1 MSNAR
6 SIKKYINLFGE
17 ISMSRNHSL
26 PDDTWTKVE
35 DSNSPNH
42 NDALCP
48 LFYKEDKTTN
58 PSVYDKHGNKYT
70 VENGFLTKNNS
81 VLFKVDE
88 SSLER
93 FETKI
98 TDTLASYDGTYF
110 YRAYHT
116 ENTVVI
122 EKSTDAID
130 WEVDHIVLLQDSTM
144 LLAERLYKNH
154 YLAVEDKDD
163 SNVYVRYDNETAQ
176 ASLLNPANKTN
187 NQIYVT
193 EKGEDIL
200 VCVVTDSGPCVDL
213 KSVGFF
219 SKMFIKHSDD
229 AFVNVPYTTY
239 DTTIDV
245 PATTRDTSGTAS
257 LSIANPTRN
266 VSTNVCYKKED
277 GTYEDDEHNPITFT
291 EGYRPRLV
299 DGNQYTYSLYT
310 TTFTY
315 TMTFAFGQGTDPATK
330 NATASVDVSLTNANY
345 PVEAR
350 TWHLD
355 YDFGQDVSAIEPTT
369 ITRNITITN
378 NFGYIQSNELV
389 APTTTVTIDDA
400 SSEHGHNEFE
410 VNAQSYQVNVPWF
423 SNTGSAQNISYTVNI
438 ASASVSA
445 YYNVT
450 EGKVIYAEDGYAYT
464 PVVYWAQNAGT
475 YAGYTFRSTWTYDSS
490 FHVLHI
496 TPTDAPFRN
505 TGQTYGTSIP
515 ASMASIGYRYF
526 RHTFMRKND
535 NTEINKDDIAFDPN
549 KDEVFLTYD
558 APSNSYYNTGAK
570 QLKGTLTDNIPKFF
584 LPNGTRTLGKDTFV
598 PLFNEGLV
606 QGLSYNGTLVTPWG
620 SVEDQLPLFIDDDYA
635 FYKDSNINRWILVRK
650 VNEAPEIKLVEN
662 RYVVMNT
669 SSFWNCYDTELG
681 ERAKYAYDWNNRLV
695 VGSDDDVHNN
705 GNATYAGG
713 VNVNFTIAGKY
724 SGIASATWAA
734 YVIQNLKNN
743 ADVHFFGS
751 RDEVPVE
758 FYSYPGAQTPAYVKT
773 FTENGSFVDNNLAYW
788 EAVYPLY
795 DTNHMRKNPSIFA
808 DILVSGNNQDY
819 FLDGN
824 VGYKM
829 LYEDSEPM
837 ILSAATGEI
846 HDIENVFVIQSM
858 PYAVI
863 GGKIYSLSYLNG
875 KFQGMDCIININ
887 GMVYIGAVPSKA
899 YFYSPNS
906 RAIYIFTGDANL
918 TKVKDASAITDI
930 YYITYNPATQTIYM
944 ATNNG
949 LYMLS
954 DQSSY
959 KQDFFDVQSISF
971 LEDGTSVIVHKQG
984 DKYTATRFYY
994 DDAEGLT
1001 TNQVRFDTG
1010 LLGAGEH
1017 RVFTIDKYNISLFS
1031 DQKRNG
1037 RIEMVSYIL
1046 QDNGQIQE
1054 EKSYRDITSSD
1065 WDKEFL
1071 CKQIDFTPKY
1081 NKGVGVGLRI
1091 LSDFAITNI
1100 NASATVD
1107 MATQAAGNKWSI

>member
-1 MSNAR
+1 MS
-6 SIKKYINLFGE
+6 K
-17 ISMSRNHSL
+17 NHSL

-48 LFYKEDKTTN
+48 LFYKEDKTVN
-58 PSVYDKHGNKYT
+58 PSVYDKYGNKYT
-70 VENGFLTKNNS
+70 VENSFLTKNNKAM
-81 VLFKVDE
+81 FKVE
-88 SSLER
+88 ENSLKR

-98 TDTLASYDGTYF
+98 TDSLASYDGAYF
-110 YRAYHT
+110 YRAFHT
-116 ENTVVI
+116 ENTVVV
-122 EKSTDAID
+122 EKSTDTIE
-130 WEVDHIVLLQDSTM
+130 WEVDHIVLLQDST
-144 LLAERLYKNH
+144 LILAERLYKNH
-154 YLAVEDKDD
+154 YIAVEDRNDAYTM
-163 SNVYVRYDNETAQ
+163 YVRYDNEVAQ
-176 ASLLNPANKTN
+176 TSLTDSANKTN

-193 EKGEDIL
+193 EKGDDIL

-213 KSVGFF
+213 QSTGFV
-219 SKMFIKHSDD
+219 SKIFIKRADSSLTPIQF
-229 AFVNVPYTTY
+229 FVFNTN
-239 DTTIDV
+239 IDV
-245 PATTRDTSGTAS
+245 PATTRDTSGTAM
-257 LSIANPTRN
+257 LSIANPTRTL
-266 VSTNVCYKKED
+266 STNVCYKKAD
-277 GTYEDDEHNPITFT
+277 GTYEDAEHNPITFT

-315 TMTFAFGQGTDPATK
+315 TMSFAIGQGTDPATK
-330 NATASVDVSLTNANY
+330 NATASVDVSLTSANY
-345 PVEAR
+345 PVEAQ

-355 YDFGQDVSAIEPTT
+355 YDFGHDVSEIESTAITKD
-369 ITRNITITN
+369 ITITN
-378 NFGYIQSNELV
+378 NFGYIQSTDLIT
-389 APTTTVTIDDA
+389 PTATVTVDDD

-410 VNAQSYQVNVPWF
+410 IDAQNYQVNVSWF
-423 SNTGSAQNISYTVNI
+423 SNAGHTQDITYKVNI

-445 YYNVT
+445 YYNMIAK
-450 EGKVIYAEDGYAYT
+450 KVLFAEDGYAYT
-464 PVVYWAQNAGT
+464 PIVSWEQGKST
-475 YAGYTFRSTWTYDSS
+475 YVGYVFRSSWTYDSGLFS
-490 FHVLHI
+490 I
-496 TPTDAPFRN
+496 TPTDTPFRN
-505 TGQTYGTSIP
+505 IQQTYGTAIP
-515 ASMASIGYRYF
+515 ASTASIGYRYF
-526 RHTFMRKND
+526 RNTFMRKND
-535 NTEINKDDIAFDPN
+535 NTEISTEDIAFNPD
-549 KDEVFLTYD
+549 KDEVFFTYD
-558 APSNSYYNTGAK
+558 APSNSYYNTGAT
-570 QLKGTLTDNIPKFF
+570 QLDGKLTNNVPKFY

-598 PLFNEGLV
+598 PLFNNGFV
-606 QGLSYNGTLVTPWG
+606 SGLSYNGTLVTPWL
-620 SVEDQLPLFIDDDYA
+620 SVDDQSPLFISDDYA
-635 FYKDSNINRWILVRK
+635 FYKDANKNEWILVK
-650 VNEAPEIKLVEN
+650 KTNEAPSIKLVEN
-662 RYVVMNT
+662 RYVVLNT
-669 SSFWNCYDTELG
+669 TSFWNGYDTGLG
-681 ERAKYAYDWNNRLV
+681 ERVKYAYDWNNRLV
-695 VGSDDDVHNN
+695 IGSDDDGHNN

-713 VNVNFTIAGKY
+713 VNVNYTINGKY
-724 SGIASATWAA
+724 SGIASATWSA
-734 YVIQNLKNN
+734 YTIQNLKND
-743 ADVHFFGS
+743 ADVNFFGS

-758 FYSYPGAQTPAYVKT
+758 YYSYAGAQVPVYVKT
-773 FTENGSFVDNNLAYW
+773 FTENSSFVDNQLSYYK
-788 EAVYPLY
+788 AVYPLY
-795 DTNHMRKNPSIFA
+795 NTAYMRRNPSIFA

-837 ILSAATGEI
+837 LLSSTTG
-846 HDIENVFVIQSM
+846 DIYGIESIFVIQSM

-863 GGKIYSLSYLNG
+863 NGKIYSLTYLNG
-875 KFQGMDCIININ
+875 VFQGMDCIININ
-887 GMVYIGAVPSKA
+887 GMIYIGAVPSKA

-959 KQDFFDVQSISF
+959 KQDFYDVQSISF
-971 LEDGTSVIVHKQG
+971 LEDGTSVIVHKQN

-1037 RIEMVSYIL
+1037 KIDLVSYIL

-1054 EKSYRDITSSD
+1054 EKSSIKITSSD
-1065 WDKEFL
+1065 WDKKFL
-1071 CKQIDFTPKY
+1071 SKQIDFSPKC
-1081 NKGVGVGLRI
+1081 NKGVGVGLNI

-1100 NASATVD
+1100 TASATVD
-1107 MATQAAGNKWSI
+1107 MATQSAGNKWSI

>member
-1 MSNAR
+1 MNSK

-17 ISMSRNHSL
+17 ISMSKNHSL

-48 LFYKEDKTTN
+48 LFYKEDKTVN
-58 PSVYDKHGNKYT
+58 PSVYDKYGNKYT
-70 VENGFLTKNNS
+70 VENSFLTKNDKALFRVEENS
-81 VLFKVDE
+81 LK
-88 SSLER
+88 R

-98 TDTLASYDGTYF
+98 TDSLASYDGEYF

-116 ENTVVI
+116 ENTVVV
-122 EKSTDAID
+122 EKSTDAED
-130 WEVDHIVLLQDSTM
+130 WEVDHIVLLQDSTA

-154 YLAVEDKDD
+154 YIAVEDIDD
-163 SNVYVRYDNETAQ
+163 NNMYVRFDNETAQ
-176 ASLLNPANKTN
+176 ASIYSVANKTN

-193 EKGEDIL
+193 ERDDNIL

-213 KSVGFF
+213 KSGGFF
-219 SKMFIKHSDD
+219 SKIFIKHSDD
-229 AFVNVPYTTY
+229 AFTNIQFITY
-239 DTTIDV
+239 DATIDI
-245 PATTRDTSGTAS
+245 PATSRDTSGTVS
-257 LSIANPTRN
+257 LSIANPTRTL
-266 VSTNVCYKKED
+266 STNVCYKKAD
-277 GTYEDDEHNPITFT
+277 GTYEDSEHNLVTFT
-291 EGYRPRLV
+291 EGYKPRLV

-315 TMTFAFGQGTDPATK
+315 TMNFTFGQGTDPATK
-330 NATASVDVSLTNANY
+330 NATASVDVSLTSANY
-345 PVEAR
+345 PVEAH
-350 TWHLD
+350 TWHLE
-355 YDFGQDVSAIEPTT
+355 YDFGHDVSAIEPTT
-369 ITRNITITN
+369 ITKDITITN
-378 NFGYIQSNELV
+378 NFGYIQSSDLI
-389 APTTTVTIDDA
+389 APTTVVIIDDA
-400 SSEHGHNEFE
+400 SSENGHNEFE
-410 VNAQSYQVNVPWF
+410 IITQNYQVNTSWF
-423 SNTGSAQNISYTVNI
+423 NNTGAAQSISYTVNI

-445 YYNVT
+445 YYNV
-450 EGKVIYAEDGYAYT
+450 ELSKIIYAEDGYAYT
-464 PVVYWAQNAGT
+464 PIIYWAQNVGT

-490 FHVLHI
+490 FHILHI

-505 TGQTYGTSIP
+505 IQQTYGTAIP
-515 ASMASIGYRYF
+515 ASTASIGYHYF
-526 RHTFMRKND
+526 RNTFMRKND
-535 NTEINKDDIAFDPN
+535 NTAVSTDIAFDPD

-558 APSNSYYNTGAK
+558 APSNSYYNTGATK
-570 QLKGTLTDNIPKFF
+570 LDGTLIDNVPKFY

-598 PLFNEGLV
+598 PLFNNGFV
-606 QGLSYNGTLVTPWG
+606 SGLSYNGTLVTPWI
-620 SVEDQLPLFIDDDYA
+620 SVDDQSPFFITNDYA
-635 FYKDSNINRWILVRK
+635 FYKDVNKNKWILVKK
-650 VNEAPEIKLVEN
+650 VNEAPSIKLVEN
-662 RYVVMNT
+662 RYVVLNT
-669 SSFWNCYDTELG
+669 TSFWNCYDTELG
-681 ERAKYAYDWNNRLV
+681 EKAKYAYDWNNRFV
-695 VGSDDDVHNN
+695 VGSDDDGHNN

-713 VNVNFTIAGKY
+713 VNVNYTINGKY
-724 SGIASATWAA
+724 SGIASATWSA
-734 YVIQNLKNN
+734 YTIQNLKND
-743 ADVHFFGS
+743 ADVHFLGS

-758 FYSYPGAQTPAYVKT
+758 FYSYPGAQVPTYIKT
-773 FTENGSFVDNNLAYW
+773 FTENGSFVDNQLAYYK
-788 EAVYPLY
+788 AVYPLY
-795 DTNHMRKNPSIFA
+795 NTAYMRRNPSIFA
-808 DILVSGNNQDY
+808 DILTSGNNQDY

-837 ILSAATGEI
+837 LLSSTTG
-846 HDIENVFVIQSM
+846 DIYGIESIFVIQSM

-863 GGKIYSLSYLNG
+863 SGKIYSLTYLNG
-875 KFQGMDCIININ
+875 VFQGMDCIININ
-887 GMVYIGAVPSKA
+887 GMIYIGAVPSKA

-906 RAIYIFTGDANL
+906 RAIYVFTGDANL

-971 LEDGTSVIVHKQG
+971 LEDGTSVIVHKQN
-984 DKYTATRFYY
+984 DKYTATHFYY
-994 DDAEGLT
+994 DDAEGLI

-1037 RIEMVSYIL
+1037 KIDLVSYIL

-1054 EKSYRDITSSD
+1054 EKSSIKITSSD
-1065 WDKEFL
+1065 WDKTFL
-1071 CKQIDFTPKY
+1071 SKQIDFSPKY
-1081 NKGVGVGLRI
+1081 NKGVGVGLNI

-1100 NASATVD
+1100 TASATVD
-1107 MATQAAGNKWSI
+1107 VATQAAGNKWSI